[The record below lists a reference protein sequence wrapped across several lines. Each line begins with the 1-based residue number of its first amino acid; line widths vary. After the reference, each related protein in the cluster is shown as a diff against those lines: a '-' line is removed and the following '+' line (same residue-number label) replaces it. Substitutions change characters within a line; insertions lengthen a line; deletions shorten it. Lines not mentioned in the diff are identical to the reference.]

1 MIRVLIAEDQQMLRG
16 ALSTLLNYEVDIEVI
31 AQANNGKEAIE
42 LIHQL
47 SPDVCLLDI
56 EMPIKSGLDLAEEMF
71 EAGSVCKVI
80 ILTTFART
88 GYFERAIGAGV
99 HGYLLK
105 DGPSEELAEAIRR
118 VMNGQKMFSPELVFN
133 HIKQDNPLTSR
144 EKEVLKLVASGLTSK
159 EVSAHLYLSAGTVR
173 NYMSEII
180 NKLEAKNRIEAITK
194 AKEKGWI

>member
-16 ALSTLLNYEVDIEVI
+16 ALSTLLNYEEDIEVI
-31 AQANNGKEAIE
+31 AQANNGKEATE
-42 LIHQL
+42 LIHQMA
-47 SPDVCLLDI
+47 PDVCLLDI
-56 EMPIKSGLDLAEEMF
+56 EMPIKGGLDLAEEIF
-71 EAGSVCKVI
+71 EAKSLCKVI

-118 VMNGQKMFSPELVFN
+118 VMNGQRMFSPELVFN
-133 HIKQDNPLTSR
+133 QLRQDNPLTSR
-144 EKEVLKLVASGLTSK
+144 EKEVLRLIASGLTSK
-159 EVSAHLYLSAGTVR
+159 EVSAHLFLSAGTVR